1 MCQLSLKLKSEL
13 VKLDIISTL
22 PNGGVH
28 ADLYIK
34 GNNVGRLYLNKD
46 EKNTLQKTF
55 GIGEKF
61 LEDLED

>member
-1 MCQLSLKLKSEL
+1 MNES

-34 GNNVGRLYLNKD
+34 GNNVGRLYLNND
-46 EKNTLQKTF
+46 EKEILKKTF
-55 GIGEKF
+55 RIEEKF
-61 LEDLED
+61 LEDLD